1 MSFLQSV
8 AVWFLNPA
16 NWRGAD
22 GIPTRTEEHVL
33 MSLAAIVT
41 AMVIALP
48 IGIWLGHTGRGG
60 LLAINLTNVGR
71 AIPSF
76 ALLVL
81 LLFVFGLG
89 ATPAFIALVVLAIPP
104 IVTNSYEGMRS
115 VDRNLIDSARG
126 LGMRDVQVLWRVEIP
141 LAMPVIMAGV
151 RTAGVQVVATA
162 TLAALVAWGGLGR
175 YIVDGLGQYK
185 YQEVF
190 AGALL
195 VAILAGLTEILLAL
209 LQHLLTPAGLR
220 KVDARPAAATAT
232 APPAPEP
239 AA

>member
-1 MSFLQSV
+1 
-8 AVWFLNPA
+8 
-16 NWRGAD
+16 
-22 GIPTRTEEHVL
+22 
-33 MSLAAIVT
+33 
-41 AMVIALP
+41 
-48 IGIWLGHTGRGG
+48 
-60 LLAINLTNVGR
+60 
-71 AIPSF
+71 
-76 ALLVL
+76 VL

-175 YIVDGLGQYK
+175 FIVDGLGQYK

-220 KVDARPAAATAT
+220 KVDARPAAETAT